1 MSYYHKNTRRFTLLI
16 ASLLV
21 LYGCKKDYLDS
32 KPLSFYTPESIYN
45 SADGLRGALIA
56 CERNL
61 RYNWSGDGAP
71 EVTQLIFSDI
81 AVDGTDDKSGPA
93 QNMDLQI
100 TPDAISSSN
109 DNADHNR
116 IFYFWHQ
123 GYFDIKYAN
132 TVVTYI
138 DQPNWDTTD
147 AEQLAQ
153 RNDLLGQ
160 AYFHRSFRYY
170 ELTNEF
176 GDVPWI
182 GQLYNAPK
190 LDFKT
195 VDRTV
200 ILKKI
205 QSDMVFAVKWVT
217 DEGKSKGEVTKG
229 ACQHLL
235 AKIDLA
241 LGDFDGAIKQS
252 TDLINGGAY
261 HLMTDRF
268 GADASKADKNVIWDL
283 HHNSN
288 KDIAANK
295 EALMLVIDKPDMDG
309 KFDNGT
315 QIMRQTHPY
324 LGGGK
329 INTPLGNKG
338 LSDKADIALSFSAKY
353 GRGIGRCRPSWYAE
367 KQIWH
372 NAGGDLRHAPG
383 NWMEMED
390 FVYNNPALKGKDA
403 YYGKPLQ
410 KYSDDGV
417 LLCSDTLREWFGFPF
432 YKLYIPDDIN
442 TPPRGGNGDWYVYRL
457 AETYLVRAEAYFWK
471 GNLASAAGDINTIRK
486 RAKAAPIQAADVNI
500 GTILNERAR
509 ELYYEEERKVE
520 LTRIAYLFAQTG
532 KSYHGH
538 TYSMA
543 NFSTSN
549 FWYDRVMEFNNYYR
563 ENKVTPHGDK
573 YKISPYHVL
582 WPVPQSAI
590 DANTGAR
597 INQNKGYSG
606 AEGNVEPLKEIPKAE
621 EIAAS

>member
-1 MSYYHKNTRRFTLLI
+1 MKNYSINKYYSGVLLAI
-16 ASLLV
+16 LLMA
-21 LYGCKKDYLDS
+21 GSCTKDYLKP
-32 KPLSFYTPESIYN
+32 KPLSFYTPESTYN
-45 SADGLRGALIA
+45 TAEGLRGALIA

-71 EVTQLIFSDI
+71 EITQLIFSDI

-100 TPDAISSSN
+100 TPDAINSDN
-109 DNADHNR
+109 DDPDHNR
-116 IFYFWHQ
+116 IYYFWHQ

-147 AEQLAQ
+147 AAAMAE
-153 RNDLLGQ
+153 RNDILGQ
-160 AYFHRSFRYY
+160 AYFHRAFRYY

-182 GQLYNAPK
+182 GKLYNEPK
-190 LDFKT
+190 LDFQT
-195 VDRTV
+195 VKREV

-205 QSDMVFAVKWVT
+205 KSDMEFAVQWVT
-217 DEGKSKGEVTKG
+217 DDKAKGEVTKG

-241 LGDFDGAIKQS
+241 LGDFDGAIKQTS
-252 TDLINGGAY
+252 DLINGGAY
-261 HLMTDRF
+261 HLMTERF
-268 GADASKADKNVIWDL
+268 GAVANDPSHNVVWDL

-309 KFDNGT
+309 NFSKGT
-315 QIMRQTHPY
+315 QIMRQTMPY
-324 LGGGK
+324 IGGAK

-338 LSDKADIALSFSAKY
+338 VSDKVDIDFSFTAKY
-353 GRGIGRCRPSWYAE
+353 GRGLGRCRPSWYTE
-367 KQIWH
+367 KLIWQ
-372 NAGGDLRHAPG
+372 NAGNDLRHAPG
-383 NWMEMED
+383 NWIEMED
-390 FVYNNPALKGKDA
+390 ILYNNPALKGKDP

-410 KYSDDGV
+410 KYSDAGV
-417 LLCSDTLREWFGFPF
+417 LLCADTLREWYGFPY
-432 YKLYIPDDIN
+432 YKLFIPDDIN

-471 GNLASAAGDINTIRK
+471 GDLINAAADINAVRT
-486 RAKAAPIQAADVNI
+486 RAKATPIAPADVDMAM
-500 GTILNERAR
+500 ILDERTR

-520 LTRIAYLFAQTG
+520 LTRIAYLYAKTG
-532 KSYHGH
+532 KAYHGK
-538 TYSMA
+538 TYTMA
-543 NFSTSN
+543 NFSTNN
-549 FWYDRVMEFNNYYR
+549 FWYDRVIEQNNYYR
-563 ENKVTPHGDK
+563 ENKVTPHGDM
-573 YKISPYHVL
+573 YKISSYHVL

-590 DANTGAR
+590 DANTGKR
-597 INQNKGYSG
+597 LNQNQGYSG
-606 AEGNVEPLKEIPKAE
+606 FERN
-621 EIAAS
+621 IAALDQIPVD

>member
-1 MSYYHKNTRRFTLLI
+1 MKNYSINKYYSGVLLIILLI
-16 ASLLV
+16 AGS
-21 LYGCKKDYLDS
+21 CTKDYLKP
-32 KPLSFYTPESIYN
+32 KPLSFYTPESTYN
-45 SADGLRGALIA
+45 TADGLRGALIA

-71 EVTQLIFSDI
+71 EITQLIFSDI

-100 TPDAISSSN
+100 TPDAINSDN
-109 DNADHNR
+109 DDPDHNR
-116 IFYFWHQ
+116 IYYFWHQ

-147 AEQLAQ
+147 AAAMAE
-153 RNDLLGQ
+153 RNDILGQ
-160 AYFHRSFRYY
+160 AYFHRAFRYY

-182 GQLYNAPK
+182 GKLYNEPK
-190 LDFKT
+190 LDFQT
-195 VDRTV
+195 VKREV

-205 QSDMVFAVKWVT
+205 KSDMEFAVQWVT
-217 DEGKSKGEVTKG
+217 DDKAKGEVTKG

-241 LGDFDGAIKQS
+241 LGDFDGAIKQTS
-252 TDLINGGAY
+252 DLINGGAY
-261 HLMTDRF
+261 HLMTERF
-268 GADASKADKNVIWDL
+268 GAVANDPSHNVVWDL

-309 KFDNGT
+309 NFAKGT
-315 QIMRQTHPY
+315 QIMRQTMPY
-324 LGGGK
+324 IGGAK

-338 LSDKADIALSFSAKY
+338 VSDKVDIDFSFTAKY
-353 GRGIGRCRPSWYAE
+353 GRGLGRCRPSWYTE
-367 KQIWH
+367 KLIWQ
-372 NAGGDLRHAPG
+372 NAGNDLRHAPG
-383 NWMEMED
+383 NWIEMED
-390 FVYNNPALKGKDA
+390 ILYNNPALKGKDP

-410 KYSDDGV
+410 KYSDAGV
-417 LLCSDTLREWFGFPF
+417 LLCADTLREWYGFPY
-432 YKLYIPDDIN
+432 YKLFIPDDIN

-471 GNLASAAGDINTIRK
+471 GDLVNAAADINAVRT
-486 RAKAAPIQAADVNI
+486 RAKATPIAPADVDMAM
-500 GTILNERAR
+500 ILDERTR

-520 LTRIAYLFAQTG
+520 LTRIAYLYAKTG
-532 KSYHGH
+532 KAYHGK
-538 TYSMA
+538 TYTMA
-543 NFSTSN
+543 NFSTNN
-549 FWYDRVMEFNNYYR
+549 FWYDRVIEQNNYYR
-563 ENKVTPHGDK
+563 ENKVTPHGDM

-590 DANTGAR
+590 DANTGKR
-597 INQNKGYSG
+597 INQNQGYSG
-606 AEGNVEPLKEIPKAE
+606 FERN
-621 EIAAS
+621 IAALDQIPVD